1 MRQVEVELAR
11 RPEIS
16 VDIERQK
23 AIEIETATQVVVSR
37 VAPDY
42 EGGYEFTPTEEQQ
55 VVPTAGK
62 ILEENIVI
70 NPIPSNYGL
79 ITYNGFK
86 LTVS

>member
-1 MRQVEVELAR
+1 MRQVEVELAK

-16 VDIERQK
+16 VDIQK
-23 AIEIETATQVVVSR
+23 QKSIQLETATQVVVSR

-42 EGGYEFTPTEEQQ
+42 DGGYEFTPSDEQQ

-62 ILEENIVI
+62 TLKENIVI

-79 ITYNGFK
+79 ISYNGFK

>member
-23 AIEIETATQVVVSR
+23 DIEIETATQVVVSR